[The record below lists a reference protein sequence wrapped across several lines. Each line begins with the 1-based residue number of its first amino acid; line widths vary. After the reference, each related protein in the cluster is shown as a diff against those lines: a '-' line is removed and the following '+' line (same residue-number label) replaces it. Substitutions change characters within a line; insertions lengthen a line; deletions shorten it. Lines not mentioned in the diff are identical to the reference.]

1 MLSIE
6 KIAYALP
13 SASLHVINDYQRIGI
28 TAAQAKVY
36 HRLYG
41 LQDIPTIVEHTEL
54 IDLFKDL
61 IDNILVGEDNDSI
74 KYIIHVHTGAL
85 VSTFGDSLVNNIKMN
100 CRLENAIAFGTSFNK
115 CSSLFSALQIAQN
128 LLISCSKRD
137 KILIISGEVA
147 FNRDLKVVN
156 GTTIIGDAVGA
167 LVVSLNES
175 CNNIIALKQVLDGSF
190 ARGIWLSLEEIRNLE
205 DITAK
210 KVSTAVQQVLSDA
223 NISLNDIKYVLPHNI
238 NIQGWHKLAS
248 NIGVDID
255 KVYLRMVSKTAHCFC
270 SDFMI
275 NFVNVKND
283 MNFKAGD
290 YLLMISIG
298 VGSIFSAAILK
309 V

>member
-13 SASLHVINDYQRIGI
+13 VTLLDVINDYQKIGV

-41 LQDIPTIVEHTEL
+41 LQDIPTIVDHTEL
-54 IDLFKDL
+54 IDLFKYL
-61 IDNILVGEDNDSI
+61 GNSILAEEDNDLI

-85 VSTFGDSLVNNIKMN
+85 ISTFGNSLVNNIKMH
-100 CRLENAIAFGTSFNK
+100 CGLENAIAFGTSFNK
-115 CSSLFSALQIAQN
+115 CSSLFSALEIAQN
-128 LLISCSKRD
+128 LLIGCKKRSR
-137 KILIISGEVA
+137 ILIISGEVA

-167 LVVSLNES
+167 LVVSLNKS
-175 CNNIIALKQVLDGSF
+175 SNNIIALNQMLDGNF
-190 ARGIWLSLEEIRNLE
+190 ARGIWLSSVEIRNLE

-210 KVSTAVQQVLSDA
+210 KVTTVVQQALSEA
-223 NISLNDIKYVLPHNI
+223 NISLDDIKYVLPHNI
-238 NIQGWHKLAS
+238 NIQGWHKLAL
-248 NIGVDID
+248 NVGIDIN

-275 NFVNVKND
+275 NFVNIKND
-283 MNFKAGD
+283 MNLETDD

-298 VGSIFSAAILK
+298 VGSIFSAAI
-309 V
+309 